1 MKTSEIRKMET
12 ANIVK
17 EIESLKKELFD
28 LRFQNAVGQLEDT
41 ARIKKI
47 RKDIA
52 RMYTVITE
60 RENSINA

>member
-1 MKTSEIRKMET
+1 MKTSEIKKMET

-17 EIESLKKELFD
+17 EIASLKKELFD
-28 LRFQNAVGQLEDT
+28 LRFQNAVGQLENT
-41 ARIKKI
+41 AQIKKL

-60 RENSINA
+60 RENGKA

>member
-1 MKTSEIRKMET
+1 MKTSEIKKMET

-17 EIESLKKELFD
+17 EIASLKKELFD
-28 LRFQNAVGQLEDT
+28 LRFQNAVGQLENT
-41 ARIKKI
+41 AQIKKL

-60 RENSINA
+60 RENGRA